1 MSQEELIHPV
11 FAAVREV
18 INEWDPVGL
27 HPGAFAPVDEYDPEV
42 SDIVAFVGD
51 ASLSVA
57 TLGELV
63 YEVFETWFGEDMT
76 YCFPLEECENVALKL
91 KQAVSK

>member
-1 MSQEELIHPV
+1 MSQEELIHQS

-42 SDIVAFVGD
+42 SEIVAFVGD
-51 ASLSVA
+51 TSLSVGA
-57 TLGELV
+57 LGERV
-63 YEVFETWFGEDMT
+63 YKVFETWFGEDMT
-76 YCFPLEECENVALKL
+76 YCFPLEECENVAVKL
-91 KQAVSK
+91 KGAVSK